1 MEIRE
6 ISSSL
11 PSLLLVEEAVLK
23 KGEER
28 SYFFF
33 SVAPSL
39 CLVIYCLT
47 DLNTALVGSQEPS
60 KHQDELKARVAGP

>member
-1 MEIRE
+1 MEIKE

-11 PSLLLVEEAVLK
+11 PSLLLVEEVVLK
-23 KGEER
+23 KGEET

-39 CLVIYCLT
+39 CLVIHCLT
-47 DLNTALVGSQEPS
+47 DLSTALVGKQEP
-60 KHQDELKARVAGP
+60 KQAPR